1 MEDGYEE
8 YDDDS
13 HTNDRQKFMEICRSA
28 IKELNDE
35 GFFDNDGID
44 GKREYFL
51 VVYEDDEDKFE
62 EYLIQFNPNINEWQK
77 RFNWDWLDAYLK

>member
-1 MEDGYEE
+1 
-8 YDDDS
+8 
-13 HTNDRQKFMEICRSA
+13 MEICRSA